1 VIASVQVRKCCGLVA
16 RLRLHAHPRLTCGHT
31 VHACSRTQTGGDAA
45 AAAQE
50 MAAAEAAFSA
60 AVALDP
66 DDPQAYANL
75 AIALHNSNELS
86 RAVDMWDKTL
96 ARINDKRQ

>member
-1 VIASVQVRKCCGLVA
+1 
-16 RLRLHAHPRLTCGHT
+16 